1 MGCGGA
7 VLFVRVADGAEM
19 EEGMKVEALVR
30 GSVAE
35 PGAATVSRSG
45 SLEWSR
51 DCRACRVAGGPGRAG
66 VVAAAAAEWLIG
78 GSCCGSGGGPGMLPS
93 AAAAAAAADSPCPC
107 SGATPCGFPHSG
119 PSAEPGPRRGGPGA
133 GPTAAAL
140 GGLSGARCWEGSA
153 EERGL
158 AGPPLLFRSADR
170 KVGSLDELWFWRW
183 VCGHAGEV
191 KVEVE
196 VEHGKDDEGGKVG
209 AEELSCFLDPPS
221 SMEVRRACWEWWPCP
236 RATPL
241 D

>member
-1 MGCGGA
+1 MGCTGWGGA
-7 VLFVRVADGAEM
+7 VLLVGVAGGAEM

-35 PGAATVSRSG
+35 PGAATASRSG

-51 DCRACRVAGGPGRAG
+51 DCRAWRVAGGPERAG
-66 VVAAAAAEWLIG
+66 VAAAAEWLIG

-93 AAAAAAAADSPCPC
+93 AAASPCPR
-107 SGATPCGFPHSG
+107 SGPTPCGFPRSG

-133 GPTAAAL
+133 GPAAAAL

-158 AGPPLLFRSADR
+158 AGPPPLFRSADR
-170 KVGSLDELWFWRW
+170 KVGSLDELWLWRW
-183 VCGHAGEV
+183 VCGHAGDV
-191 KVEVE
+191 AV
-196 VEHGKDDEGGKVG
+196 GDDKDNEGGK
-209 AEELSCFLDPPS
+209 AEVEEPFLDPS
-221 SMEVRRACWEWWPCP
+221 SMEVRRACWGCWEWPCT
-236 RATPL
+236 RDTPL